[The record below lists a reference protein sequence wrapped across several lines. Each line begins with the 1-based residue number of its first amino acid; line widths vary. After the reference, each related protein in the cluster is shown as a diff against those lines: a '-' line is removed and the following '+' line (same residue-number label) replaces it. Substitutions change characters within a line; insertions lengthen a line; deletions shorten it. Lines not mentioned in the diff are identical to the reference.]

1 MRFSSILAASIV
13 APLAAAHGGMEGMP
27 RIFGMPKQLRA
38 SHPLAG
44 LQARYASEPT
54 RHFGP
59 RQAEAR
65 CGPDNGNKKC
75 AQNECCSAA
84 VSINFRDVSPY
95 IDAKDRGTAAPPWT
109 TAKLQTACSILVRLA
124 TPIKS
129 PLERAL
135 ATMLV
140 PSLEAFPMV
149 AKVSTS
155 AMTLA
160 KLQSRTMT
168 ALISIPRAS

>member
-1 MRFSSILAASIV
+1 MRLSSVFAASFV
-13 APLAAAHGGMEGMP
+13 APLAAAHGMEGMP

-44 LQARYASEPT
+44 LQARYAAEPI

-59 RQAEAR
+59 RQEEGR
-65 CGPDNGNKKC
+65 CGPSNGNKKC

-84 VSINFRDVSPY
+84 VSIDFRHVSPY
-95 IDAKDRGTAAPPWT
+95 IDAKNRGTVAPPGT

-124 TPIKS
+124 TPIRS
-129 PLERAL
+129 RLERAL

-140 PSLEAFPMV
+140 PSLETFPMV

-168 ALISIPRAS
+168 ALISTPRAL